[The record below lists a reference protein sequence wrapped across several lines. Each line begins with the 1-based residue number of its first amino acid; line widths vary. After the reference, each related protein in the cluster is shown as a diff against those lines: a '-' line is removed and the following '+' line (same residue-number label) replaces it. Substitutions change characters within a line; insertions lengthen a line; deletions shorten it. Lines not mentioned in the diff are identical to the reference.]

1 MAALRPMQCNG
12 GGGGVAAHM
21 SVDLPAG
28 MHAWTSAAA
37 SPCIHASILLNHPWC
52 LPVQVKGQCGGT
64 GQPAAAACS
73 VDSCS
78 PYITRSPCANDTA
91 TSCALKTCPGKYM
104 YFNAILPQVSNRV
117 QRACMHAAPRMIRA
131 WPPVH
136 AYMCKLRENPPAHA
150 CLVPMQHGRDG
161 DGMPQQSLGQSLPC
175 VGDSA
180 PLSQSL
186 LRMPACLD
194 LQETCYELYTYQTS
208 GLPVNCYGQR
218 YINNRIA
225 QLAAAQAQREA
236 MANAT
241 AADSAKGKGAAADSS
256 RGGPPNGNG
265 KKDAP
270 KPDDG
275 DGAAGAEDAKVA
287 SKPADAGTGSQATT
301 VKDSASSSKDSA
313 AGAGASKGKGGKKAA
328 DSSKQKK
335 SG

>member
-1 MAALRPMQCNG
+1 MCACNLCLCLCHPSRKRLMAVTASTSLCTIWHTTPFAHPLEAQAVPSTPASRPLTTSSRRWPNRLHVCCLRCQQAAGSRGGCTAADAMQW

-161 DGMPQQSLGQSLPC
+161 D
-175 VGDSA
+175 
-180 PLSQSL
+180 
-186 LRMPACLD
+186 
-194 LQETCYELYTYQTS
+194 
-208 GLPVNCYGQR
+208 
-218 YINNRIA
+218 
-225 QLAAAQAQREA
+225 
-236 MANAT
+236 AT
-241 AADSAKGKGAAADSS
+241 AES
-256 RGGPPNGNG
+256 GPIT
-265 KKDAP
+265 AMRR
-270 KPDDG
+270 
-275 DGAAGAEDAKVA
+275 
-287 SKPADAGTGSQATT
+287 
-301 VKDSASSSKDSA
+301 
-313 AGAGASKGKGGKKAA
+313 
-328 DSSKQKK
+328 
-335 SG
+335 